1 MPNCISLDHA
11 TVPLSMCD
19 RLRTFI
25 NCLPS
30 IDLELQFQGTILC
43 EIDDLYQTPPK
54 QLLVH
59 LLALAK
65 RTGPALFYISQ
76 TTFDCLKL
84 QKLCFFR
91 KDLFVLNS

>member
-1 MPNCISLDHA
+1 MPEIAEREPKVIRRQIKAREMPNCISLDHA

-65 RTGPALFYISQ
+65 RTGPA
-76 TTFDCLKL
+76 
-84 QKLCFFR
+84 
-91 KDLFVLNS
+91 

>member
-1 MPNCISLDHA
+1 MSNGISLGQVI
-11 TVPLSMCD
+11 VPVTASD
-19 RLRTFI
+19 PQRTFI

-65 RTGPALFYISQ
+65 RTGPA
-76 TTFDCLKL
+76 
-84 QKLCFFR
+84 
-91 KDLFVLNS
+91 